1 MAVSVALA
9 LVGGPHP
16 AWAGILAFAYL
27 SPSGFLA
34 AAGGWGVFHAIQRG
48 RARRRLPAAEAD
60 FLRGVAGEIEAGAS
74 IRQAVVAAADRADV
88 LDLTPVVRLA
98 AAGRPV
104 AEVSTALQQAL
115 PLNGRLAGAAYHL
128 VVETGAR
135 ASAVFAGLA
144 VRAADVGELARE
156 RRALSAQARF
166 SAWLVGGLPVV
177 ATIALMVLGRGPDLA
192 GAGGPMTFVGVGL
205 VSIGGLTV
213 WMMVRRS

>member
-1 MAVSVALA
+1 MAVFVALA

-34 AAGGWGVFHAIQRG
+34 AAGGWGVFQAIQRG

-60 FLRGVAGEIEAGAS
+60 FLRGVAGEVEAGAS
-74 IRQAVVAAADRADV
+74 IRQAVVASADRADV
-88 LDLTPVVRLA
+88 LDLAPVVRLA
-98 AAGRPV
+98 AAGRPA
-104 AEVSTALQQAL
+104 AEVATALQQAL

-128 VVETGAR
+128 VVDTGAR

-166 SAWLVGGLPVV
+166 SAWLVGGVPVV
-177 ATIALMVLGRGPDLA
+177 ATIALMALGRGPELA
-192 GAGGPMTFVGVGL
+192 GAGGPMTLVGVGL

-213 WMMVRRS
+213 WLMVHRS